1 MKGVKKIRKGV
12 RRKSQR
18 GSMADLARR
27 GGFSDDDDDGS
38 SDDEEVIDYGDSDC
52 DDNDHRESINI
63 DVEGS

>member
-1 MKGVKKIRKGV
+1 MSCDRL
-12 RRKSQR
+12 
-18 GSMADLARR
+18 ADHK
-27 GGFSDDDDDGS
+27 DDTMNAYIGESS